1 MPIAFADFRQRTTSL
16 SALFADFLDDVGGH
30 WTGVAACRGEFWSGL
45 LRFLYF
51 ALASV
56 FVSHGG

>member
-1 MPIAFADFRQRTTSL
+1 V
-16 SALFADFLDDVGGH
+16 LFADFFDDVGGD
-30 WTGVAACRGEFWSGL
+30 WTGVAACRREFWSGFL
-45 LRFLYF
+45 WFLYF